1 MIRIN
6 LLPHREQ
13 KKAAHRLRFHLLLGS
28 TAVGSLLIVAMVY
41 LALEHQQSRQEQ
53 RNQYLQAEIVRLDHQ
68 IKDIGKL
75 KKQRDDLL
83 ARKQLVERLQSGR
96 NEAVHL
102 FDQLIRQTPDGVY
115 LRSFHQ
121 TGSQIVLTGY
131 AQSGARVSSY
141 MRQLSQSESFENPS
155 LVEVT
160 SSIVNNQRVNA
171 FTLNANLRQ
180 GPAGAL
186 PPVLPATPPP
196 APPPGVNAQGF
207 NASGAK
213 P

>member
-13 KKAAHRLRFHLLLGS
+13 KKAAHRLRFQLLTGATLVGAAILLG
-28 TAVGSLLIVAMVY
+28 IVY
-41 LALEHQQSRQEQ
+41 LALGRQLSDQQQ
-53 RNQYLQAEIVRLDHQ
+53 RNQFLQTEIVKLDSQ

-83 ARKQLVERLQSGR
+83 ARKQLVERLQEGR
-96 NEAVHL
+96 NGAVHL
-102 FDQLIRQTPDGVY
+102 FDQLVRQTPDGVY
-115 LRSFHQ
+115 LKSFKQ
-121 TGSQIVLTGY
+121 TGNQVVLSGY
-131 AQSGARVSSY
+131 AQSGARVSNY
-141 MRQLSQSESFENPS
+141 MRQLSQSDVFDAPV

-171 FTLNANLRQ
+171 FTLNATLRQ
-180 GPAGAL
+180 APPDTQLNNNKPAGA
-186 PPVLPATPPP
+186 
-196 APPPGVNAQGF
+196 
-207 NASGAK
+207 K

>member
-13 KKAAHRLRFHLLLGS
+13 RKAAHRLRFQLLLAG
-28 TAVGSLLIVAMVY
+28 TAISALLLVGIAY
-41 LALEHQQSRQEQ
+41 LVLEHQLSRQDQ
-53 RNQYLQAEIVRLDHQ
+53 RNHYLQAEIGRLDGQ

-83 ARKQLVERLQSGR
+83 ARKQLVERLQEGR

-102 FDQLIRQTPDGVY
+102 FDQLVRQTPDGVY
-115 LRSFHQ
+115 LRSFRQ
-121 TGSQIVLTGY
+121 NGNQIVLTGF

-141 MRQLSQSESFENPS
+141 MRMLGQSETFEAPV
-155 LVEVT
+155 LVEVS
-160 SSIVNNQRVNA
+160 SSIVNNQRVSA
-171 FTLNANLRQ
+171 FTLNASLRQ
-180 GPAGAL
+180 APAGG
-186 PPVLPATPPP
+186 P
-196 APPPGVNAQGF
+196 Q
-207 NASGAK
+207 GAK